1 MRRVEELSKTK
12 KKYPRQTQT
21 DFFNI
26 NKINNVRVYHFLPGC
41 TNVDV
46 LRTTGSRYTSC
57 LLNYGQNVQKGTAKK
72 ETQQTF

>member
-1 MRRVEELSKTK
+1 M
-12 KKYPRQTQT
+12 
-21 DFFNI
+21 
-26 NKINNVRVYHFLPGC
+26 RVYHFLPGC

-46 LRTTGSRYTSC
+46 LRTSGSRYTSC